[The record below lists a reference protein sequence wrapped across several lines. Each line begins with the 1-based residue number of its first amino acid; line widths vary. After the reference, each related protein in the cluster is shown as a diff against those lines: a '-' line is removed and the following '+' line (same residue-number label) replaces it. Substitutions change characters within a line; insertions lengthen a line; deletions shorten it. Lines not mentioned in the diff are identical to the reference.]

1 MALTD
6 KKYSAIHNKTGSDKD
21 KIKNVFDEGHTAH
34 FADNPEDNPIISA
47 LIYQIQEMQEEL
59 DYLRTEISANKDKT
73 GITSSQAN
81 AITANTAKTGITS
94 QQATDIANNKA
105 NIGNKLE
112 VMPNVNGTNQQR
124 LLCGV
129 MENRGVYTLN
139 FAYEDTVKGQRVRK
153 TGSIQLR

>member
-1 MALTD
+1 
-6 KKYSAIHNKTGSDKD
+6 
-21 KIKNVFDEGHTAH
+21 
-34 FADNPEDNPIISA
+34 
-47 LIYQIQEMQEEL
+47 
-59 DYLRTEISANKDKT
+59 
-73 GITSSQAN
+73 ITSSQAN